1 MAYVPD
7 VSGFMKPFGE
17 ADSLLEILE
26 RDVPRQLVLKYA
38 RDDISGFSPDMS
50 ISIKA
55 EHGYRIRVS
64 ADGKTVCVLYVDNP
78 SFKQYYNRN
87 GCVVKRPV
95 FKIEE
100 QSELYR
106 VYGRKK
112 DEQYYFIQRHV
123 CVKGNNRLVFLL
135 RIWSQN
141 TPVSL
146 SPHGI
151 EFHAL

>member
-64 ADGKTVCVLYVDNP
+64 ADGRLYV
-78 SFKQYYNRN
+78 SCMWIIRL
-87 GCVVKRPV
+87 
-95 FKIEE
+95 
-100 QSELYR
+100 S
-106 VYGRKK
+106 
-112 DEQYYFIQRHV
+112 
-123 CVKGNNRLVFLL
+123 NNTTTEMAVL
-135 RIWSQN
+135 
-141 TPVSL
+141 
-146 SPHGI
+146 
-151 EFHAL
+151 

>member
-7 VSGFMKPFGE
+7 VSGFMKPFGRLTVSWKFWSVMYP
-17 ADSLLEILE
+17 AACSQ
-26 RDVPRQLVLKYA
+26 VC

-95 FKIEE
+95 FEIEE